1 MNKKIGVYICHCGGN
16 ISDYVDVEK
25 VRQSVEK
32 EEGVFLAKTTMFAC
46 ADSNQQEMVDDVK
59 AQGLDGV
66 VVASCS
72 PKLHL
77 LTFRAV
83 TERAGLNKYN
93 YVHANIREQVSW
105 AHSDN
110 KLGATEKATVIV
122 KSAIAKARNAET
134 LEPVKVKSVKAVA
147 VIGAGVAG
155 MRAAIELA
163 EAGSE
168 VFLIEREFFVGGRVA
183 QWDDLWITPE
193 TGKELV
199 TRLYDQVMKHKH
211 VTLFTGAELTEYSGS
226 VGNFSLKVKVTPRH
240 FKQHCDEGNLQK
252 AIEVCPVEVPD
263 KFNFNI
269 TTRKAIY
276 HNYPSEYPQLPAI
289 DMKNCTRCGECEK
302 VCPSVDFS
310 QKTEIINLKVGSIL
324 VATGFDPYEPKL
336 GEFGYGEIDNVVTLP
351 QFKRI
356 VHYCDDKLTYKGK
369 EVKNIAYV
377 YCVGSRQVEGENK
390 YCSRYCCTS
399 NIHTAI
405 TVKKKYKN
413 IHNFHFNRGI
423 RTYGKHEVWYDESS
437 RLGDVYLQS
446 FEHDPPIV
454 EKRNG
459 QTFVKIKDI
468 LTSNKELEVAAD
480 LVVLVTGMVPR
491 KDNSISK
498 LLKIPRGRDK
508 FFNEIHM
515 KLRPVET
522 VIDGVTIAGASQGP
536 KNIMESMNSA
546 LSAATKSFSLVA
558 SGELALEPTVA
569 TVNKEACTWCGKCA
583 EACPFSAI
591 EQVEENGKSIAEVN
605 SSVCKGCGMCL
616 PVCPENAL
624 NLIGL
629 SDVDMVS
636 MIDALI
642 PNAKI

>member
-1 MNKKIGVYICHCGGN
+1 MKKKIGVYICHCGGN

-25 VRQSVEK
+25 VREAVK
-32 EEGVFLAKTTMFAC
+32 NEEGVFLAKTTMFAC
-46 ADSNQQEMVDDVK
+46 ADSNQKEMVEDIRK
-59 AQGLDGV
+59 EALDGV

-77 LTFRAV
+77 LTFRGV
-83 TERAGLNKYN
+83 VERAGMNKYN

-110 KLGATEKATVIV
+110 KPGATEKAIQVV
-122 KSAIAKARNAET
+122 KAAIAKVRYAEA
-134 LEPVKVKSVKAVA
+134 LEPIKVKSTKAVA

-163 EAGSE
+163 EAGAE
-168 VFLIEREFFVGGRVA
+168 VYLIEREYFVGGRTA
-183 QWDDLWITPE
+183 QWDDLCITEE

-199 TRLYDQVMKHKH
+199 TRLYDEVMKHKH
-211 VTLFTGAELTEYSGS
+211 VTLFTGAELVDYSGS
-226 VGNFSLKVKVTPRH
+226 VGNFNLKVKVTPRY
-240 FKQHCDEGNLQK
+240 FKLQCSSDELQK

-263 KFNFNI
+263 EFNFNI

-302 VCPSVDFS
+302 VCSSVDFS
-310 QKTEIINLKVGSIL
+310 QKTEMLNLKVGSIL
-324 VATGFDPYEPKL
+324 LATGFDPYEPKK
-336 GEFGYGEIDNVVTLP
+336 GEFGYGEIDNVVTFP

-356 VHYCDDKLTYKGK
+356 VHYCDDKLMYKGK
-369 EVKNIAYV
+369 EIKHIAYI
-377 YCVGSRQVEGENK
+377 YCVGSRQVDGENK
-390 YCSRYCCTS
+390 YCSRYCCTA

-413 IHNFHFNRGI
+413 IYNYHFNRGI
-423 RTYGKHEVWYDESS
+423 RTYGKAEVWYDESS
-437 RLGDVYLQS
+437 RLGDIYLQS
-446 FEHDPPIV
+446 FEDHPPVV
-454 EKRNG
+454 EKRG
-459 QTFVKIKDI
+459 DQTFVKIRDI
-468 LTSNKELEVAAD
+468 LTTDKELEVAAD

-491 KDNSISK
+491 ADNSIGN
-498 LLKIPRGRDK
+498 LLKVPKGRDK

-546 LSAATKSFSLVA
+546 LAAATKSFSLVD

-569 TVNKEACTWCGKCA
+569 RVNEEACEWCGKCE
-583 EACPFSAI
+583 EACPYSAF
-591 EQVEENGKSIAEVN
+591 EKVEKNGKTIAKVN
-605 SSVCKGCGMCL
+605 AAVCKGCGMCL

-624 NLIGL
+624 DLIGL
-629 SDVDMVS
+629 SDEDVES

-642 PNAKI
+642 PNA

>member
-25 VRQSVEK
+25 VRRSVEGIQ
-32 EEGVFLAKTTMFAC
+32 GVHLAKTTMFAC
-46 ADSNQQEMVDDVK
+46 ADSNQKEMVEDIRG
-59 AQGLDGV
+59 QQLDGV
-66 VVASCS
+66 VVAACS

-83 TERAGLNKYN
+83 VERAGMNKYN
-93 YVHANIREQVSW
+93 FVHANIREQVSW

-110 KLGATEKATVIV
+110 KVGATQKAIQIV
-122 KSAIAKARNAET
+122 KAAIAKVQNTEA
-134 LEPVKVKSVKAVA
+134 LEPVKVQATKAVA

-163 EAGSE
+163 EAGSK
-168 VFLIEREFFVGGRVA
+168 VYLIERTFFVGGRIS
-183 QWDDLWITPE
+183 QWDNIGGTEE

-199 TRLYDQVMKHKH
+199 TRLYDEVMKHKH
-211 VTLFTGAELTEYSGS
+211 VTLFTGAEVIENSGS
-226 VGNFSLKVKVTPRH
+226 VGNFILKVKVTPRH
-240 FKQHCDEGNLQK
+240 FNLKCKEGELQK
-252 AIEVCPVEVPD
+252 AIDVCPVEVPD
-263 KFNFNI
+263 EFNFNI
-269 TTRKAIY
+269 TKRKAIY

-289 DMKNCTRCGECEK
+289 DLKNCTRCGECEK
-302 VCPSVDFS
+302 VCSNIDFS
-310 QKTEIINLKVGSIL
+310 QKVEYLNLKVGSIL
-324 VATGFDPYEPKL
+324 LATGYDPYEPKR

-356 VHYCDDKLTYKGK
+356 VHYCDEKLTFKGK
-369 EVKNIAYV
+369 EIKHIAYI
-377 YCVGSRQVEGENK
+377 YCVGSRQVDGENK
-390 YCSRYCCTS
+390 YCSRYCCTV

-405 TVKKKYKN
+405 TVRKKYKN
-413 IHNFHFNRGI
+413 IYNYHFNRGI
-423 RTYGKHEVWYDESS
+423 RTYGKQEVWYDESS
-437 RLGDVYLQS
+437 RLGDIYLQS
-446 FEHDPPIV
+446 FEHDPPVV
-454 EKRNG
+454 EKKGDETLVR
-459 QTFVKIKDI
+459 VKDV
-468 LTSNKELEVAAD
+468 LTTDKELEVAAD

-491 KDNSISK
+491 KDNSIGS
-498 LLKIPRGRDK
+498 LLKIPKGRDN

-536 KNIMESMNSA
+536 KNVMESVNSA
-546 LSAATKSFSLVA
+546 LAAATKSFSLVD

-569 TVNKEACTWCGKCA
+569 EVDEKACEWCGKCDD
-583 EACPFSAI
+583 ACPYSAFGKI
-591 EQVEENGKSIAEVN
+591 EKDGKFIASVN

-616 PVCPENAL
+616 PVCPSNSL

-629 SDVDMVS
+629 TDKDVEN

-642 PNAKI
+642 QTV